1 MHRMTPSPS
10 VPHLTSITPH
20 DTHAHAR
27 NTVSVR
33 SLTYAAEANELIND
47 TTSLYIDQHS
57 LNVLSC
63 AALWREMMLEY
74 LREAYSRGTTASF
87 YDPVVSSFYWFSP
100 LDLADDAGDSAADSA
115 DGAADNTANTA
126 IVCDAVTV
134 RAAVFHRATPQTTVG
149 AARHEFDSDY
159 LAAADADMLDDQCAV
174 WFEARIDAAW
184 METTLAHIAERNAA
198 HLSAA
203 RTAAQKH
210 IGVRRQA
217 RMAKRN
223 AVDLCEVPHGARSML
238 LRQKRKE
245 QPDAQL
251 PPKDAPIY
259 TVHHLPDKYVA
270 AQPTAGSTPQHSHA
284 RQQHPVPRVPGAW
297 NAEVRRLVDLGA
309 DIDTAWVCQAGTSTS
324 AQPTC
329 LPLRD
334 CS

>member
-1 MHRMTPSPS
+1 MTSSPS

-20 DTHAHAR
+20 DTHVHAR

-33 SLTYAAEANELIND
+33 SLAYAAEANELISD

-100 LDLADDAGDSAADSA
+100 LDLADDAGDTDTNNTA
-115 DGAADNTANTA
+115 NTANTA

-134 RAAVFHRATPQTTVG
+134 RAAVFHRATPQATVG
-149 AARHEFDSDY
+149 AIRHEFDSDY
-159 LAAADADMLDDQCAV
+159 LAAADADTLNDQCAV
-174 WFEARIDAAW
+174 WFEARIDAEW
-184 METTLAHIAERNAA
+184 MEIKLAYIAERNAA
-198 HLSAA
+198 QLSTA
-203 RTAAQKH
+203 RSAVQKH
-210 IGVRRQA
+210 IGVRKQA

-238 LRQKRKE
+238 LRHLRKT

-251 PPKDAPIY
+251 PPKGAPIY
-259 TVHHLPDKYVA
+259 TVHHLPDEYVADQSA
-270 AQPTAGSTPQHSHA
+270 AQPAAGSTPQHSHA

-309 DIDTAWVCQAGTSTS
+309 DIDTAWVYYAGDS
-324 AQPTC
+324 AQLTC
-329 LPLRD
+329 LPL
-334 CS
+334 CACAV

>member
-1 MHRMTPSPS
+1 MTPSPS

-20 DTHAHAR
+20 DTHVHAR

-33 SLTYAAEANELIND
+33 SLTYAAEANELISD

-74 LREAYSRGTTASF
+74 LRATYSRGTTASF

-100 LDLADDAGDSAADSA
+100 IDLTDDASA
-115 DGAADNTANTA
+115 DNTA

-134 RAAVFHRATPQTTVG
+134 RAAVFHRISPQATIG
-149 AARHEFDSDY
+149 ATRHEFDSDY
-159 LAAADADMLDDQCAV
+159 LAAADARTLDSQCVV
-174 WFEARIDAAW
+174 WYEARIDAAW
-184 METTLAHIAERNAA
+184 IDGELANIAERNATQIVSA
-198 HLSAA
+198 HTAARTMSQQHLSA
-203 RTAAQKH
+203 
-210 IGVRRQA
+210 RRQA
-217 RMAKRN
+217 RMRRRSAI
-223 AVDLCEVPHGARSML
+223 DLCEMPKESRNTM
-238 LRQKRKE
+238 LRQLRTA

-251 PPKDAPIY
+251 PPKGAPVY
-259 TVHHLPDKYVA
+259 TVHHLPEMQPVAQPA
-270 AQPTAGSTPQHSHA
+270 AQRSHA

-297 NAEVRRLVDLGA
+297 VAEVRRLVDLGA

-324 AQPTC
+324 AQPVC

-334 CS
+334 CV